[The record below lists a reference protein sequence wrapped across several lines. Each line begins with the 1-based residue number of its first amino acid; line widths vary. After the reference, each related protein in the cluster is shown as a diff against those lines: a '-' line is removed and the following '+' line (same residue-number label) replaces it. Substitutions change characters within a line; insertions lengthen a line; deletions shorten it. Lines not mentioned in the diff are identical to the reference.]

1 MKYRLLTAL
10 TTLMLGVAGLQAQ
23 SSPECYRLYDQQG
36 KTISFE
42 TMMTDLASQD
52 VVFVGEMHNCALCH
66 WLERHILQTLH
77 AAHGKRLAVGMEMLE
92 ADNQLII
99 DEYQQGLITADR
111 FETEMRLWPNHDT
124 DYAPLV
130 DYACEHGLQLV
141 ATNVPRR
148 YANAVK
154 NHGLGVL
161 DSLSN
166 AAKAFLPPLPIAYQS
181 NAQANEGFSLMAMMG
196 KGKGANP
203 EWLAQSQALKDATM
217 AWNIA
222 QQKGRKVVHFNGNY
236 HSDADGGIITYLK
249 LYAPERT
256 YKTIY
261 SVRQEDISVLEA
273 DYLGHGDYYICV
285 PEDMVTSY

>member
-1 MKYRLLTAL
+1 MKKTLLTL
-10 TTLMLGVAGLQAQ
+10 IGCLLAGLSAAAQ
-23 SSPECYRLYDQQG
+23 NAPEAFRLYNAQG
-36 KTISFE
+36 KST
-42 TMMTDLASQD
+42 TWAAMMDDLAGQD
-52 VVFVGEMHNCALCH
+52 VVFVGEMHNCVVCH
-66 WLERHILQTLH
+66 WLEKLILKELYKK
-77 AAHGKRLAVGMEMLE
+77 HGSQLAVGMEMFE
-92 ADNQLII
+92 SDDQLII
-99 DEYQQGLITADR
+99 DEYFRGQITAER
-111 FETEMRLWPNHDT
+111 FEAEARFWPNYET
-124 DYAPLV
+124 DYEPLV
-130 DYACEHGLQLV
+130 DFAHEHHLPLV

-154 NHGLGVL
+154 NHGLDAL

-166 AAKAFLPPLPIAYQS
+166 EAKGYLPPLPIAYQS
-181 NAQANEGFSLMAMMG
+181 NEQANEGFNLMAMMG
-196 KGKGANP
+196 KGKSTNP